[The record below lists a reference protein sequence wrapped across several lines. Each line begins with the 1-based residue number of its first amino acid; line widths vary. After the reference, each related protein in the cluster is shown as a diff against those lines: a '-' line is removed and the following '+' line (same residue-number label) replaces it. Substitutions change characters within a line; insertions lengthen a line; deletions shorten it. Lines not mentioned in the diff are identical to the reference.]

1 MSARLYLED
10 LPLDEPLEC
19 GSFSLSR
26 ADIIAFA
33 RTFDPQPWHLDQ
45 ALAEASAF
53 GTLVASGLHS
63 QAAGIRL
70 LVDKFVD
77 IAVLFGASLNE
88 TRFYVPVRPDVEH
101 RVTARWTLARASASK
116 PDQGVARVE
125 AAAHNADGQLAL
137 TFGVT
142 YIIARRPA
150 A

>member
-1 MSARLYLED
+1 MSVRRYLED
-10 LPLDEPLEC
+10 LKLDEPFDC
-19 GSFSLSR
+19 GGFSLSR
-26 ADIIAFA
+26 AEIVAFA
-33 RTFDPQPWHLDQ
+33 EKFDPQPWHLDQ

-70 LVDKFVD
+70 LVDSFADV
-77 IAVLFGASLNE
+77 AVLFGASLNE
-88 TRFYVPVRPDVEH
+88 SRFYVPVRPDVRH
-101 RVTARWTLARASASK
+101 HVTARWTLARPSASK
-116 PDQGVARVE
+116 PGQGVARVE

-150 A
+150 